1 MLPMPIARS
10 ARENRQDDVRL
21 ELSDDGNDI
30 LQERILRPMLE
41 RLFGTLGKSEVVRA
55 REILSGT
62 IDTPR
67 CKELLRPD
75 DAKCLA

>member
-1 MLPMPIARS
+1 
-10 ARENRQDDVRL
+10 
-21 ELSDDGNDI
+21 
-30 LQERILRPMLE
+30 MLE